1 MPRKLIEST
10 FITLD
15 GVISNPH
22 HYGAPYWDDEHNAY
36 GAKLMD
42 GTDALLL
49 GRATYEGFAQ
59 AWPARS
65 GDPYTDK
72 INAIPIGVLWTHRC

>member
-36 GAKLMD
+36 GARLMD

-49 GRATYEGFAQ
+49 GARPTRASRRPGRR
-59 AWPARS
+59 ARVIRTPTRS
-65 GDPYTDK
+65 T
-72 INAIPIGVLWTHRC
+72 RCPSTSRRAR

>member
-36 GAKLMD
+36 GAP
-42 GTDALLL
+42 ASSA
-49 GRATYEGFAQ
+49 GRCSTRA
-59 AWPARS
+59 
-65 GDPYTDK
+65 
-72 INAIPIGVLWTHRC
+72 